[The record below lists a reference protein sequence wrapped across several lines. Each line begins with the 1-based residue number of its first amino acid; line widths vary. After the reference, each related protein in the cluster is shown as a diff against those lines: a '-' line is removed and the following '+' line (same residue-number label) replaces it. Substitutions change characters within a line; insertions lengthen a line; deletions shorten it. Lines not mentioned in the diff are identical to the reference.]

1 MCLETFCAELLICS
15 RYLIALGFCAAFLVY
30 GTKAG
35 IQNSPGF
42 SFFWNLGLGT
52 VNPDT
57 TIFWGAYE
65 GPKGLIQN
73 ALLANVPQI
82 ILSFIYFTYN
92 GLFTAMLLSR
102 EWNDFSRER
111 KGIRVSGVPR
121 GHQRSSYFLH
131 LPYRYSFPLMALS
144 ALLHWLVSQSI
155 FLVVING
162 YPTDSPNIL
171 DQSYITCGYSPAA
184 MLLVIIVGILMMAY
198 ILVFGSLR
206 FKSGIPVAS
215 SCSLAIA
222 AACHPG
228 SENRDVDISESKL
241 QWGVIDLPV
250 GNGFGH
256 CGFTDKPVSMPIE
269 GPMYA

>member
-1 MCLETFCAELLICS
+1 MIGWPDDGVPS
-15 RYLIALGFCAAFLVY
+15 GLIA
-30 GTKAG
+30 
-35 IQNSPGF
+35 
-42 SFFWNLGLGT
+42 
-52 VNPDT
+52 
-57 TIFWGAYE
+57 
-65 GPKGLIQN
+65 N
-73 ALLANVPQI
+73 ALIANAPQI

-111 KGIRVSGVPR
+111 KGIRVSGLPR

-144 ALLHWLVSQSI
+144 ALLHWLVSESI
-155 FLVVING
+155 FLVDVNG
-162 YPTDSPNIL
+162 YPTASPKDL
-171 DQSYITCGYSPAA
+171 DESFITCGYSPAA
-184 MLLVIIVGILMMAY
+184 MLLVIIAGVLMIVY

-206 FKSGIPVAS
+206 FKPGIPVAS

-228 SENRDVDISESKL
+228 SKNRDVDISESKL

-250 GNGFGH
+250 GDESGH
-256 CGFTDKPVSMPIE
+256 CGFSDDAVSVPVD
-269 GPMYA
+269 GPLYA